1 MALSIKKSAWNLLSS
16 TDNASPLQKG
26 MWVEF
31 ELSTNSQGE
40 PQWDKNG
47 IIPDNLNKT
56 WRVVLT
62 EPIEFKAETEWTESA
77 GAEIAKKINQI
88 FNSKAIKIFAG
99 NKGSTHAPT
108 DEWTQK
114 TTEKGVPF
122 SAKLKFRIY
131 KKNNVAVET
140 NNYTQNYLDMIKFLT
155 LVCAPRKKYSVAN
168 NAIDPLIAAARNSK
182 LFFQNLKSKKSNEED
197 EKEKNENEKTGT
209 EKRREE
215 EISKQGTVIGYL
227 ENYKAD
233 KSKNGLFAQ
242 LRNNL
247 TSARYNYTLYLK
259 SKIFN
264 KDRADDNCDW
274 YVKSFNW
281 KPSTEMLIIAN
292 QPEPLW
298 VDFEVDLETCCS
310 WPKEWIDNITI

>member
-1 MALSIKKSAWNLLSS
+1 MALSIKKSAWNPSS
-16 TDNASPLQKG
+16 NTNNASPLQKG

-31 ELSTNSQGE
+31 ELSSAPDYE
-40 PQWDKNG
+40 EQWDKNG
-47 IIPDNLNKT
+47 IIPKNLDKT

-77 GAEIAKKINQI
+77 GAEMAKKINQI

-99 NKGSTHAPT
+99 NKGSMHAPT

-131 KKNNVAVET
+131 KKNNVVVET
-140 NNYTQNYLDMIKFLT
+140 NNYTQNYLDMIRFLT
-155 LVCAPRKKYSVAN
+155 LVCAPRQKYSVAD
-168 NAIDPLIAAARNSK
+168 NAIEPLIAAARNSK
-182 LFFQNLKSKKSNEED
+182 LFFQNLKSKKSSEED
-197 EKEKNENEKTGT
+197 EKEKNENEKTET

-215 EISKQGTVIGYL
+215 EINKQRSIIGNL
-227 ENYKAD
+227 ENYKTE
-233 KSKNGLFAQ
+233 KTGLFDQ

-259 SKIFN
+259 SKIFV
-264 KDRADDNCDW
+264 KSDDNADW

-310 WPKEWIDNITI
+310 WPREWINNVTI

>member
-1 MALSIKKSAWNLLSS
+1 MALSIKKSVWNPVS
-16 TDNASPLQKG
+16 DKINASPLQKG

-31 ELSTNSQGE
+31 ELSSATDYE
-40 PQWDKNG
+40 ERWDKNG
-47 IIPDNLNKT
+47 IIPENLVKT

-77 GAEIAKKINQI
+77 GAEMAKKINQI

-99 NKGSTHAPT
+99 NKGSMHAPT
-108 DEWTQK
+108 DEWTQM

-140 NNYTQNYLDMIKFLT
+140 NNYTQNYLDMIRFLT
-155 LVCAPRKKYSVAN
+155 LVCAPRQKYSIAN
-168 NAIDPLIAAARNSK
+168 AAIDPLIDAARNSK
-182 LFFQNLKSKKSNEED
+182 LFFQNLKSKKSSEED
-197 EKEKNENEKTGT
+197 EEGKNEKTGT

-227 ENYKAD
+227 KNYKAD
-233 KSKNGLFAQ
+233 KSENGLFAQ

-264 KDRADDNCDW
+264 KNQADDNCDW

-281 KPSTEMLIIAN
+281 KPSTEMYVIAN

-310 WPKEWIDNITI
+310 WPKEWINNITI